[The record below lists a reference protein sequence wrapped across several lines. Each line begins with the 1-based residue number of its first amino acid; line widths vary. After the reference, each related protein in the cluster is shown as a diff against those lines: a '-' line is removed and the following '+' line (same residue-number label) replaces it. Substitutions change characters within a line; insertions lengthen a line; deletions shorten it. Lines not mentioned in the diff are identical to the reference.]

1 MYIRCLANMLL
12 FRQKD
17 IHSNEILQE
26 RWCLNTAMEFWWQS
40 QPGRTFWTEMG
51 YLMLLCSNIHV
62 VQELHNSATAYVCDN
77 VLSPHLKATS
87 CCLAYQIRIDM
98 LDTCLTEKQLCRL
111 QQVLRLLSLL
121 LEQGLLHSGPSSL
134 NPGVKEQNAEP

>member
-1 MYIRCLANMLL
+1 MRSFRNGGALTQPWNFGDRVSLVEHFGQKWAISCCCVQTYMLCKN
-12 FRQKD
+12 F
-17 IHSNEILQE
+17 
-26 RWCLNTAMEFWWQS
+26 TT
-40 QPGRTFWTEMG
+40 QP
-51 YLMLLCSNIHV
+51 LP
-62 VQELHNSATAYVCDN
+62 VCDN

-111 QQVLRLLSLL
+111 QQVLRVLSLL